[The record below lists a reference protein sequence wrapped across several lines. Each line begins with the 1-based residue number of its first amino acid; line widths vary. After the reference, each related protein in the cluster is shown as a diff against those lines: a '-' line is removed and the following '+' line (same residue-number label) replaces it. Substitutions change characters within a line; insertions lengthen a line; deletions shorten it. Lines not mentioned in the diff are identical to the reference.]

1 MCILSKGH
9 LKQKQSESWKYS
21 YLNPLFLV
29 NFCWYPLLK
38 QYDIFGEQT
47 FDTEPTDKM
56 KYLTLIE
63 HLALATSHIY
73 NL

>member
-1 MCILSKGH
+1 MRILSKGL
-9 LKQKQSESWKYS
+9 LKQKQSESWKHSYS
-21 YLNPLFLV
+21 NPLFLV

-56 KYLTLIE
+56 KYLNNTNRTFSFGNKSYL
-63 HLALATSHIY
+63 
-73 NL
+73 